1 MEMINLTINGLP
13 VQVRKGSS
21 VLEAARSA
29 GINIPTL
36 CHLAD
41 LTPEGSCR
49 VCVVEVEGARG
60 LVTACTYPVS
70 VGMIVRTNSAV
81 IREARKSVV
90 ELMLANHP
98 QECLSCQRNLDCE
111 LQTLANTLGIR
122 EIKYE
127 GERRQFVIDD
137 SNPFIIRDNNKC
149 ILCGRCVRVCKEIQC
164 CNTLDWTERGFDT
177 KVTPAFDADMVD
189 SPSCVFCGT
198 CVSAC
203 PVGALTEKAMN
214 GVGRPDKKVKTTC
227 PFCGVGCNY
236 DLNVKDGKLI
246 GVTSNLTSV
255 VNGRITCVKGRF
267 GTDYVH
273 SPERLTTPLI
283 KKNGEFVEASWDEA
297 LDLIVTK
304 FTEIKNTYGSDA
316 LAAVSSARCVNEEN
330 YIMQKFIRAAIGTN
344 NVDHCARICHAPT
357 VAGLATSF
365 GSGAMTNSI
374 NELPES
380 KMIFLIGGNPTEAH
394 PAIGAKMR
402 QALRNGAKLI
412 VADPRRIEL
421 AAKAHVWL
429 QLTPGTDI
437 ALINGMMHIILKNGW
452 HDQEFI
458 NQNTTGFDQVAEV
471 VEKYT
476 PDYVEK
482 ITGVPKHLLFEA
494 AKMYATA
501 ERASIF
507 YTLGITEHTCGTDN
521 VMSLANLAMLTGNVG
536 KLYSGVNPMRGQN
549 NVQGSCDMGALPNV
563 YSGYQKVNDPQV
575 QGKFE
580 KAWGVNLSDKVGYM
594 LPDMIDASIA
604 GKLKAMYVMG
614 EDPIRS
620 DGDAH
625 HVRKGFEHLE
635 FLVVQNIFMTET
647 GKLADVILPAASFAE
662 KDGTFTNCERRVQR
676 VRQAIEPIGNSRPD
690 WQIIRDLS
698 NKMGYTMSYSHP
710 SEIMDEMASLSPM
723 FAGLSFERIDE
734 NGLQWPVP
742 TKEHPGTQYL
752 HVDGK
757 FTCGLGVFKAIE
769 HQSPAE
775 LPDDE
780 YPFLLTTGR
789 ILYHYCITTA
799 GYSKQLTEY
808 RPEERAMIHP
818 DDAKRLNIADKE
830 LITVTSRRGTVQA
843 KAWVTNDVLP
853 GGIWMSFH
861 YQECPTNEITS
872 GCGDKVTKT
881 YEYKVCAVKVAKA
894 AAV

>member
-1 MEMINLTINGLP
+1 MEMISLEIDGQS
-13 VQVRKGSS
+13 VKIGKGATL
-21 VLEAARSA
+21 LEAARA
-29 GINIPTL
+29 IGVNIPTL

-70 VGMIVRTNSAV
+70 EGMNVRTHSAA

-90 ELMLANHP
+90 ELILENHP
-98 QECLSCQRNLDCE
+98 QECLTCQRNLDCE
-111 LQTLANTLGIR
+111 LQSLANNLGVR
-122 EIKYE
+122 EIRKE
-127 GERRQFVIDD
+127 GERRQFAIDD

-149 ILCGRCVRVCKEIQC
+149 ILCGRCVRVCKEVQC
-164 CNTLDWTERGFDT
+164 CNTLEWTERGFDT
-177 KVTPAFDADMVD
+177 KVTPAFDKNMAD
-189 SPSCVFCGT
+189 SANCVFCGT

-214 GVGRPDKKVKTTC
+214 GVGTPDKKVKTTC

-236 DLNVKDGKLI
+236 DLNVKDGKVI
-246 GVTSNLTSV
+246 GVTSNLTSP
-255 VNGRITCVKGRF
+255 VNGRLTCVKGRF
-267 GTDYVH
+267 GTDYIH

-297 LDLIVTK
+297 LDLIAAK
-304 FTEIKNTYGSDA
+304 FTEIKNAYGSDA
-316 LAAVSSARCVNEEN
+316 LAAVSSARCVNEDN
-330 YIMQKFIRAAIGTN
+330 YIMQKFMRAVIGTN

-357 VAGLATSF
+357 VAGLAASF

-374 NELPES
+374 DELPDS

-394 PAIGAKMR
+394 PVIGAKMR

-421 AAKAHVWL
+421 AEKADVWM

-437 ALINGMMHIILKNGW
+437 ALLNGMLRIILKNGW
-452 HDQEFI
+452 HDQAFI
-458 NQNTTGFDQVAEV
+458 NTNTTGFDKMAEV
-471 VEKYT
+471 IEKYT
-476 PDYVEK
+476 PEYVEA

-494 AKMYATA
+494 SKMYATA

-536 KLYSGVNPMRGQN
+536 KLFSGVNPMRGQN
-549 NVQGSCDMGALPNV
+549 NVQGACDMGALPNV
-563 YSGYQKVNDPQV
+563 YSGYQPVTNTAAAE
-575 QGKFE
+575 KFE
-580 KAWGVNLSDKVGYM
+580 KAWGAKMSTQVGLM
-594 LPDMIDASIA
+594 MPDMFDAAIA
-604 GKLKAMYVMG
+604 GNLKAMYVMG

-635 FLVVQNIFMTET
+635 FLVVQNIFKTET
-647 GKLADVILPAASFAE
+647 GNLADVILPAASFAE
-662 KDGTFTNCERRVQR
+662 KDGTFTNCERRVQL
-676 VRQAIEPIGNSRPD
+676 VRQAIDPIANSRAD

-698 NKMGYTMSYSHP
+698 NKMGYAMSYTHP
-710 SEIMDEMASLSPM
+710 REIMDEMASLSPM
-723 FAGLSFERIDE
+723 FAGLSFDRVAE

-742 TKEHPGTQYL
+742 TKEHPGSKFL
-752 HVDGK
+752 HIDGK

-769 HQSPAE
+769 HQEPAE
-775 LPDDE
+775 LPDAE

-808 RPEERAMIHP
+808 RPEERAMLHP
-818 DDAKRLNIADKE
+818 DDAKRLIIENEDM
-830 LITVTSRRGTVQA
+830 ITVTSRRGSVQA
-843 KAWVTNDVLP
+843 KAWVTDAVLP

-861 YQECPTNEITS
+861 FQECATNEVTS
-872 GCGDKVTKT
+872 GAGDKVTKT
-881 YEYKVCAVKVAKA
+881 YEYKVCAVKVEKTAQ
-894 AAV
+894 